1 MNFRLVLLMH
11 VLGMMA
17 VMTMSIYSFYQLYY
31 ISAALLLLLLIFQV
45 VNLIRWLEHTNR
57 RVQRMIES
65 IENDDFAIRFPNVL
79 KGDSFEELT
88 LAMNG
93 VLGRFGEM
101 KKQREETLQ
110 FLQALMDHV
119 PVSMVVI
126 EKSGNIAFHNR
137 AFAQMMD
144 LKSLNHLDQIPEEE
158 KELVKLLRDMEH
170 DEHRS
175 LQLRRPE
182 GLQNRSLRSTRFS
195 IFGKIW
201 MLVSIQNISSELE
214 MREQESWQKLMRVLT
229 HEIMNSA
236 TPIVSLSQTVQQLLA
251 YKNFSGKE
259 DVLRAVE
266 AINRR
271 SDGLIRFTNDYR
283 KLTRALTVQ
292 WNRIEMMPWL
302 NQLKSL
308 VDGLDFQQK
317 LDWQIAPKLPA
328 NIESDAALLEQV
340 FINLCQNA
348 IQAMEDKPDG
358 VLKVECLNRLHHLE
372 IKIQD
377 NGSGIPE
384 EDLDRIFVPFYTTK
398 EEGSGIGLSLSR
410 QIIRQLGGSLR
421 IESKEGVGTT
431 AIVRLPI

>member
-17 VMTMSIYSFYQLYY
+17 VMTLSIFSFYQLYY

-251 YKNFSGKE
+251 DKDFSGRE

-292 WNRIEMMPWL
+292 WNRIEMTSWL

-308 VDGLDFQQK
+308 VDGLGFQQK
-317 LDWQIAPKLPA
+317 LEWQVAPKLPA

-340 FINLCQNA
+340 FINLCRNA

-431 AIVRLPI
+431 AILRLPV

>member
-17 VMTMSIYSFYQLYY
+17 VMTLSIFSFYQLYY

-137 AFAQMMD
+137 AFAQMMG
-144 LKSLNHLDQIPEEE
+144 LKSLTHLDQIPEEE
-158 KELVKLLRDMEH
+158 NELVKLLRDMEH

-251 YKNFSGKE
+251 DKNFSGKE

-308 VDGLDFQQK
+308 VDGLGFQQT

-340 FINLCQNA
+340 FINLCRNA

-377 NGSGIPE
+377 NGNGIPE